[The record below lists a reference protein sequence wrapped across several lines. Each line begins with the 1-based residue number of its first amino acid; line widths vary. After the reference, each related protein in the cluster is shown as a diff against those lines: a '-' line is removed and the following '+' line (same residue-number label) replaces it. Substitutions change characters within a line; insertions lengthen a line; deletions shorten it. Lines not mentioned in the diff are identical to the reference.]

1 MSAAAC
7 GWKSGMDEE
16 NISLRHLRALLLML
30 EFGSPT
36 RVAQIL
42 DTSQSAVSKMLA
54 RLRRHFND
62 PLFVRGGQ
70 TMRPTS
76 KALELIQPLKE
87 LLTSPIM
94 RITRERF
101 NPTGSTREFSII
113 VTEAGMVHLLLP
125 IIRHLEEVGPGL
137 RLKALALDYR
147 QVEPRLESGEAD
159 IAIGA
164 FPKAASTTKRQLLYT
179 DTYVSIA
186 RSGHPQLKKLATL
199 DGFMRERHVVV
210 TSSTR
215 VPYAHRSL
223 EEKLSSRLKADRI
236 LIRVPNFLTSAFVVS
251 ETDAVGTIPARLAR
265 FLATKHG
272 LTVFTPP
279 ILLPRIEISHF
290 WHESV
295 HNDEGHR
302 WFRSTIHR
310 LFS

>member
-1 MSAAAC
+1 
-7 GWKSGMDEE
+7 MDEE

-54 RLRRHFND
+54 RLRRHFKD

-125 IIRHLEEVGPGL
+125 IIRYLEEVGPGL
-137 RLKALALDYR
+137 QLKALALDYR
-147 QVEPRLESGEAD
+147 QVEPRLEFWGGRHRNWSFSKGS
-159 IAIGA
+159 
-164 FPKAASTTKRQLLYT
+164 FHNQKAASL
-179 DTYVSIA
+179 
-186 RSGHPQLKKLATL
+186 H
-199 DGFMRERHVVV
+199 RHVCQH
-210 TSSTR
+210 SAKR
-215 VPYAHRSL
+215 
-223 EEKLSSRLKADRI
+223 
-236 LIRVPNFLTSAFVVS
+236 TSAI
-251 ETDAVGTIPARLAR
+251 EEACD
-265 FLATKHG
+265 
-272 LTVFTPP
+272 
-279 ILLPRIEISHF
+279 PR
-290 WHESV
+290 W
-295 HNDEGHR
+295 
-302 WFRSTIHR
+302 
-310 LFS
+310 LYA

>member
-1 MSAAAC
+1 
-7 GWKSGMDEE
+7 MDEE
-16 NISLRHLRALLLML
+16 NISLRHLRALLLMV

-54 RLRRHFND
+54 RLRKHFND

-76 KALELIQPLKE
+76 KALELVQPLKD

-94 RITRERF
+94 RTTREPF
-101 NPTGSTREFSII
+101 NPAASTREFSVI
-113 VTEAGMVHLLLP
+113 VTEAGMIHLLLP
-125 IIRHLEEVGPGL
+125 IIRHLEKLGPGL
-137 RLKALALDYR
+137 KLKALALDYR

-164 FPKAASTTKRQLLYT
+164 FPKAASTTKRQLLYG

-186 RSGHPQLKKLATL
+186 RAGHPQLKKLATL

-223 EEKLSSRLKADRI
+223 DEKLSSRLKADRI
-236 LIRVPNFLTSAFVVS
+236 LVRVPNFLTSAFVVS
-251 ETDAVGTIPARLAR
+251 ETDAVGTVPARLAR

-272 LTVFTPP
+272 LAVFTPP
-279 ILLPRIEISHF
+279 ISLPRIEINHF

-302 WFRSTIHR
+302 WFRSTVHK